1 MNSDSGDVVSYVKGR
16 CATTVVAVPQLG
28 RLIGFLLR
36 SRPRNQA
43 PDFPALAAGASVCFC
58 GLLRVACLDS
68 GDDPHAPSPPSRPIP
83 PRSPPAFMAAHTRPG
98 GRQNDQAR
106 QITITY
112 EGLDRV
118 DGSARFG
125 FGE

>member
-43 PDFPALAAGASVCFC
+43 PDFPAVAAGA
-58 GLLRVACLDS
+58 
-68 GDDPHAPSPPSRPIP
+68 PPSAFAGFCEL
-83 PRSPPAFMAAHTRPG
+83 PASTLATTPTLHLLP
-98 GRQNDQAR
+98 
-106 QITITY
+106 
-112 EGLDRV
+112 LDR
-118 DGSARFG
+118 SHPARLRHSWRRTHVPAEG
-125 FGE
+125 KMTRRDQSQSPMKGLTG